1 MKRKIELVCWILFTL
16 CSGICFFINFMS
28 KPPVDDTHKF
38 TLYMIGAATVSL
50 LYPGTMF
57 ILGLRNSYLYDKLNK
72 FAKEKGETETVK
84 STQISKPSVSGYT
97 VSDMK
102 TLVSALISDKNL
114 TEEEKEF
121 LLEYILLSLR
131 FMKSSNTGEVHIL
144 SRISFLKKK
153 KIRKTI
159 LPII

>member
-1 MKRKIELVCWILFTL
+1 MRRKIELVCWILFTV

-28 KPPVDDTHKF
+28 KPPVDDTHRF

-72 FAKEKGETETVK
+72 LSEEKGETKTVK
-84 STQISKPSVSGYT
+84 SAQISKTSIPGYT
-97 VSDMK
+97 VPDMK
-102 TLVSALISDKNL
+102 TLVSTLISDKKL

-121 LLEYILLSLR
+121 LLEYI
-131 FMKSSNTGEVHIL
+131 
-144 SRISFLKKK
+144 KKK
-153 KIRKTI
+153 
-159 LPII
+159 

>member
-57 ILGLRNSYLYDKLNK
+57 ILGLRNSYLYDELNK
-72 FAKEKGETETVK
+72 FAKEKGETETV
-84 STQISKPSVSGYT
+84 
-97 VSDMK
+97 
-102 TLVSALISDKNL
+102 SALISDKKL

-121 LLEYILLSLR
+121 LLEYI
-131 FMKSSNTGEVHIL
+131 
-144 SRISFLKKK
+144 KKK
-153 KIRKTI
+153 
-159 LPII
+159 

>member
-1 MKRKIELVCWILFTL
+1 MRRKIELVCWILFTL

-72 FAKEKGETETVK
+72 LCEEKGKTETAK
-84 STQISKPSVSGYT
+84 SAHTFRSSASGYT
-97 VSDMK
+97 VPDMDI
-102 TLVSALISDKNL
+102 LVSALTSDQKL
-114 TEEEKEF
+114 TEEEKEY
-121 LLEYILLSLR
+121 LLEYI
-131 FMKSSNTGEVHIL
+131 
-144 SRISFLKKK
+144 KKK
-153 KIRKTI
+153 
-159 LPII
+159 